1 MKEECN
7 LLLTTLGE
15 VELRVFG
22 WILGK
27 RKKLRSSCLALHG
40 DHRAQI
46 QTVLFIVNVMTKML
60 VVVRARYRV
69 RVYARICVLLTYN
82 NEGNE

>member
-27 RKKLRSSCLALHG
+27 RKKVRSSCLALHG

-46 QTVLFIVNVMTKML
+46 QTVLFIVNVLTEML
-60 VVVRARYRV
+60 W
-69 RVYARICVLLTYN
+69 LLDQGTECMCMHASAYS
-82 NEGNE
+82 